1 MVPEAAGGEF
11 GGPWPGTASLQG
23 DISRIR
29 ELSSTASSLQRED
42 DRGLADSLYRAIVGT
57 AVDAIVVI
65 DGNGAIRSVNSAT
78 ERLFGY
84 AAAELIGRNVK
95 ILMPEPYAGEHDTYL
110 ANYLRTGQKK
120 IIGIGREVVGRRKD
134 GSMFPMDLSVGEA
147 SDGGNSIFVGIIR
160 DITDRKAAELAQRE
174 SELRLRSI
182 LDTVPDAIVVIDAQG
197 SIQSFSPAAE
207 RLFGYD
213 DAEVVGRNVNILMP
227 TPYREAHDSYI
238 ARYLRT
244 GERRIIGI
252 GRVVTGRRK
261 DGETFPM
268 ELQVGEFAF
277 AGNRYFTG
285 FVRDLTERQEA
296 ERRIQDLQAELLHA
310 SRLSVMGQMASTMA
324 HELNQPLTAVTN
336 YLEAGR
342 QLLATGAGGPE
353 RVNEMMEKAI
363 AQTQRAGDVIRRLR
377 GFVSKGETERR
388 IQNLNKLVE
397 EALALALVEARQRG
411 VRATLE
417 LDHTLPLV
425 LVDHVQI
432 QQVVLNL
439 VRNAIEAM
447 EQVERRE
454 LTIGTRGVREQG
466 IAEVIVADTGPGI
479 APELADRLFQPFVT
493 TKATGMGLGLSICRE
508 IVEAHQGRLTTAPVS
523 SGGTVFRVTLPIA
536 SREAAT
542 DAC

>member
-1 MVPEAAGGEF
+1 M
-11 GGPWPGTASLQG
+11 
-23 DISRIR
+23 
-29 ELSSTASSLQRED
+29 
-42 DRGLADSLYRAIVGT
+42 
-57 AVDAIVVI
+57 VI

-84 AAAELIGRNVK
+84 AAAELIGCNVK
-95 ILMPEPYAGEHDTYL
+95 ILMPEPYADEHDTYL
-110 ANYLRTGQKK
+110 ANYLRTGEKK

-134 GSMFPMDLSVGEA
+134 GSVFPMDLSVGEA
-147 SDGGNSIFVGIIR
+147 HDGRESVFVGIVR

-197 SIQSFSPAAE
+197 AIQSFSPAAE

-213 DAEVVGRNVNILMP
+213 SAEVIGHNVNILLP
-227 TPYREAHDSYI
+227 APYREAHDGYI
-238 ARYLRT
+238 ERYLRT
-244 GERRIIGI
+244 GERQIIGI
-252 GRVVTGRRK
+252 GRIVTGLRR

-268 ELQVGEFAF
+268 ELQVGEFSF
-277 AGNRYFTG
+277 AGGRYFTG

-296 ERRIQDLQAELLHA
+296 ERRILDLQAELLHA

-336 YLEAGR
+336 YLETGR
-342 QLLATGAGGPE
+342 QLLAAGAGRPE
-353 RVNEMMEKAI
+353 RIVEMMEKAI
-363 AQTQRAGDVIRRLR
+363 GQAQRAGDVIRRLR
-377 GFVSKGETERR
+377 GVVSKGETERR
-388 IQNLNKLVE
+388 IQSLNKLVE
-397 EALALALVEARQRG
+397 EALALALVGARQRD
-411 VRATLE
+411 VRAWLE
-417 LDHTLPLV
+417 LDHTLPPV

-447 EQVERRE
+447 EQIERRE
-454 LTIGTRGVREQG
+454 LRIGTRAVPEQG
-466 IAEVIVADTGPGI
+466 TVEIIVADTGPGI

-508 IVEAHQGRLTTAPVS
+508 IVEAHHGRLTTAPGS

-536 SREAAT
+536 SREGAA
-542 DAC
+542 DVS